1 MDDLLK
7 RIYETYIDS
16 LRREA
21 KHHRQYAK
29 QRKGEVGL
37 IELIMKR
44 EEEIK
49 TLEGKIR
56 TLNKE
61 NNLLKTKK
69 K

>member
-1 MDDLLK
+1 MEDLLK
-7 RIYETYIDS
+7 RIYKTYIDC
-16 LRREA
+16 LKREA

-29 QRKGEVGL
+29 QRKGEIGL

-49 TLEGKIR
+49 TLEGKIK

-61 NNLLKTKK
+61 NNLLKTKNK
-69 K
+69 